1 MSDTHLFLLLFA
13 VFVGTITIIMAI
25 QNIYYKRQMK
35 KYNEQ
40 VEAQKV
46 KIEGYRAMMKEQQR
60 IVYRSKN

>member
-40 VEAQKV
+40 VEEQKV
-46 KIEGYRAMMKEQQR
+46 KIENYRKMMKEQQR
-60 IVYRSKN
+60 VVYRPKN

>member
-13 VFVGTITIIMAI
+13 VFVGTITIVMAI

-40 VEAQKV
+40 VEAQKEKV
-46 KIEGYRAMMKEQQR
+46 EGYRKMMKEQQR
-60 IVYRSKN
+60 IVYRPKN

>member
-13 VFVGTITIIMAI
+13 VFVGTVTIVMAI
-25 QNIYYKRQMK
+25 QNIYYKSQMK

-46 KIEGYRAMMKEQQR
+46 KIENYRKMMKEQQR
-60 IVYRSKN
+60 IVYRPKN

>member
-25 QNIYYKRQMK
+25 QNIYYKSRMK

-40 VEAQKV
+40 VKEQKI
-46 KIEGYRAMMKEQQR
+46 KIEKYRKMMEEQQR
-60 IVYRSKN
+60 IVYRPKN